1 LSVHYRLLGPLEV
14 SDGDRPLVLGE
25 GRQRSVLTLLL
36 LHRNEAVSSDR
47 LIDALWGDRPPATA
61 AKVLQNHIAQLRRA
75 LEDREGQRLL
85 TRGRSYVLEVPD
97 GDLDLDRFERLV
109 DEGGGALA
117 SDRPADA
124 AALLREA
131 LALWRGRPLADVGYE
146 AFAQAEIARLQERH
160 SAALEQ
166 RIDADLALG
175 RHAELVAELEGLVAE
190 HPLRER
196 LRAQLMVALYRCGRQ
211 ADALD
216 AYGEARRALLDELGV
231 EPGPALRELQAAIL
245 RQAPELAPAPTAWPR
260 PLGASPRRRALLA
273 AGGALLVGAAV
284 GAAVLAGSDQDH
296 LRALPRTDAVVA
308 IDPASA
314 RVTGAVGVGPSP
326 SHLAADGRT
335 LWVTNANGHSVSRV
349 DAADGAV
356 RQTVPVGNGPAGL
369 AVADGAVWVVNSLDG
384 TVSKI
389 AAATGHVVKTIPV
402 GNGPSGIC
410 IGHGAVW
417 VASSEDRALTRIDQR
432 SGRPTG
438 TTPPLDTGPTEL
450 ACSESAV
457 WASSGAGGTVTR
469 LSAATGAAVKPIATG
484 DGASGLALAGGALWV
499 ANTLAGTVSKIDPQR
514 DRVVATVPLGPG
526 DGPSEVAAGA
536 GKVWVSNEFA
546 GTVVG
551 IDPRRGRP
559 VSRLDVGYRPQGLA
573 LVDGALWVGVRASG
587 AGHRGGTL
595 RVVTQQRFAAGH
607 FAPGSYITFPS
618 KILSLT
624 NDGLTA
630 FRRSGGP
637 DGYRLTAD
645 LALSLPRIS
654 DSGLTYAFQMRRGIR
669 YSDGE
674 PVLPADIRRGL
685 ARDLRAGGPA
695 AALYTGIVGAAR
707 CMRRPAACDL
717 SRGIVVDDAAGT
729 VTFHLSAPDAA
740 FLDKLALPAA
750 VAVPARSVADRA
762 PPATGPYA
770 IARIRSWRTLKL
782 VRNPYFRVWSAAA
795 KPDGNVDAITVRFGV
810 KAGTAVRTV
819 ERGEADY
826 LASET
831 PLTPMQLGDV
841 FTQFGAQVHPSPQP
855 NSTSLFLNTRV
866 PPFNHVDVR
875 RAFNYAIDRRAAAE
889 REGGALAAQPTCQP
903 LPANFPAYRPYCP
916 YTANGTAWG
925 PSEPAKARSLVARS
939 HTQGMH
945 VTVWS
950 STPEEAREGLLAK
963 HVLDEL
969 GYRASLHLMP
979 IDTQIPY
986 VLDPSHRAQIGTWGF
1001 GADYPAAS
1009 DVLLAYRCRSGDP
1022 SRFCD
1027 RRTDRLITRALHTET
1042 TDQLRA
1048 NALWTQAERRIVDQA
1063 ATVPLFNPNAI
1074 ELVSPRVGGVQRSPL
1089 WGLLLD
1095 QLWVR

>member
-1 LSVHYRLLGPLEV
+1 MRYRLLGPLEV
-14 SDGDRPLVLGE
+14 SDGDRPLALGE

-36 LHRNEAVSSDR
+36 LHRNGAVSSDR

-75 LEDREGQRLL
+75 LDDREGRRLV
-85 TRGRSYVLEVPD
+85 TRGRSYVLEVAD
-97 GDLDLDRFERLV
+97 GELDLDRFERLV

-124 AALLREA
+124 AALLREG
-131 LALWRGRPLADVGYE
+131 LALWRGPPLADVAYE
-146 AFAQAEIARLQERH
+146 AFAHAEIARLEERH
-160 SAALEQ
+160 TAALEQ

-175 RHAELVAELEGLVAE
+175 RHADLVAELEGLIAE
-190 HPLRER
+190 DPLRER

-211 ADALD
+211 ADALE
-216 AYGEARRALLDELGV
+216 AYGEARRALLDKLGV

-245 RQAPELAPAPTAWPR
+245 RQAPELAPAPAPWPR
-260 PLGASPRRRALLA
+260 PLGASARRRALLA

-284 GAAVLAGSDQDH
+284 GAAVLTGGQQDE
-296 LRALPRTDAVVA
+296 LRALPRMDAVVV

-356 RQTVPVGNGPAGL
+356 RQTVAVGNGPAGL
-369 AVADGAVWVVNSLDG
+369 AVADGAVWVVNSVDG

-389 AAATGHVVKTIPV
+389 AAATGKVVKAIRV
-402 GNGPSGIC
+402 GDGPSGIC

-417 VASSEDRALTRIDQR
+417 VASSDDRAVTRIDQG

-438 TTPPLDTGPTEL
+438 TTTLDTGPTEL
-450 ACSESAV
+450 ECSESAV

-469 LSAATGAAVKPIATG
+469 LSAATGAVVKTIATG
-484 DGASGLALAGGALWV
+484 DGASGLSLAGGALWV

-514 DRVVATVPLGPG
+514 GRVVATVPLGPG
-526 DGPSEVAAGA
+526 DGPSDVAAGT
-536 GKVWVSNEFA
+536 GTVWVSNEFA

-551 IDPRRGRP
+551 IDPRRGRA
-559 VSRLDVGYRPQGLA
+559 VSRLHVGYRPQGLA
-573 LVDGALWVGVRASG
+573 LVNGALWVGVRASG

-595 RVVTQQRFAAGH
+595 HVVTQQRFTAAH
-607 FAPGSYITFPS
+607 FAPGSYISFPW

-630 FRRSGGP
+630 FRRTGAP

-685 ARDLRAGGPA
+685 VRDLRARGPA
-695 AALYTGIVGAAR
+695 ARLYTGITGAAG

-717 SRGIVVDDAAGT
+717 SRGIVVDDDAGT
-729 VTFHLSAPDAA
+729 VTFHLTAPDAA
-740 FLDKLALPAA
+740 FLDKLAMPAA
-750 VAVPARSVADRA
+750 VAVSAHSVADRA

-770 IARIRSWRTLKL
+770 IARIRPWRTLEL
-782 VRNPYFRVWSAAA
+782 VRNPHFRPWSAAA

-810 KAGTAVRTV
+810 KAGTAVRAV
-819 ERGEADY
+819 EHGEADY

-831 PLTPMQLGDV
+831 QLTPMQLGDV
-841 FTQFGAQVHPSPQP
+841 FTRFGAQVHPSPQP
-855 NSTSLFLNTRV
+855 VSMSLFLNTRV
-866 PPFNHVDVR
+866 PPFNDVNVR
-875 RAFNYAIDRRAAAE
+875 RAFNYAIDRRAAVE
-889 REGGALAAQPTCQP
+889 LEGGALAAQPSCQP

-916 YTANGTAWG
+916 YTADGTAWG
-925 PSEPAKARSLVARS
+925 PPEPAQARSLVARS
-939 HTQGMH
+939 HTRGMH

-950 STPEEAREGLLAK
+950 STPEGAREGRLARE
-963 HVLDEL
+963 VLDEL
-969 GYRASLHLMP
+969 GYRASLRLMP
-979 IDTQIPY
+979 LDTQVPY
-986 VLDPSHRAQIGTWGF
+986 VLDPGHRAQIGTWGF

-1009 DVLLAYRCRSGDP
+1009 DALLAYRCRSGDP

-1027 RRTDRLITRALHTET
+1027 GRTDRLIARALHTET
-1042 TDQLRA
+1042 TDQIRA
-1048 NALWTQAERRIVDQA
+1048 NALWAQAERRVVDQA
-1063 ATVPLFNPNAI
+1063 ATVPLFNPKAL
-1074 ELVSPRVGGVQRSPL
+1074 ELVSPRVGGVQRSPQ

-1095 QLWVR
+1095 QLWVH